1 MALEQFWWFQA
12 LWNIS
17 NQSSI
22 WNKNLDVGRKFD
34 PQISFAFAELM
45 GLTAQVISAYK
56 IEEYVKASVKLL
68 AEIVDMRPIISKIS
82 PFHLL

>member
-22 WNKNLDVGRKFD
+22 WKKIDLGKRFH

-45 GLTAQVISAYK
+45 GLTAQVISASK
-56 IEEYVKASVKLL
+56 KKKKKEYVKASVRKASLN
-68 AEIVDMRPIISKIS
+68 
-82 PFHLL
+82 F